1 MKNPQ
6 IQDYN
11 FQEGAILLID
21 KAVDWT
27 SFDAVGYLRSGLN
40 RILNIRRIKIGH
52 AGTLDPKASGLLII
66 CTGKFTKRI
75 TEFQDMEKEYT
86 GTIRLG
92 ATTPSF
98 DLESE
103 VDQTFPFAHICP
115 HHLEEIKPLFLGDIM
130 QIPPAFSAIH
140 IEGKRAYEL
149 AREDVDAVKMAARQV
164 SIYSLEFTRLELPEL
179 DFRVRCG
186 KGTYIRSLARDIAT
200 ALGSGGHLTAL
211 RRTAIGPYR
220 VEDALEVKVFLQG
233 LRGEAPIT

>member
-1 MKNPQ
+1 MKETETRNL
-6 IQDYN
+6 D
-11 FQEGAILLID
+11 FQEGAVLLID

-75 TEFQDMEKEYT
+75 NEFQDMEKEYT

-98 DLESE
+98 DLETE
-103 VDQTFPFAHICP
+103 VDREYPYAHITP
-115 HHLEEIKPLFLGDIM
+115 AHLEEITPRFLGPVM
-130 QIPPAFSAIH
+130 QVPPAFSAIH

-149 AREDVDAVKMAARQV
+149 ARNDVKSVKMAAREV
-164 SIYSLEFTRLELPEL
+164 FVHSLAFTRLALPEL
-179 DFRVRCG
+179 DFTIRCG
-186 KGTYIRSLARDIAT
+186 KGTYIRSLARDIGQ

-211 RRTAIGPYR
+211 RRTGIGPYR
-220 VEDALEVKVFLQG
+220 VEDAVQVQDFLKD
-233 LRGEAPIT
+233 LRQINS

>member
-1 MKNPQ
+1 MEASR
-6 IQDYN
+6 IQDLN

-98 DLESE
+98 DLETE
-103 VDQTFPFAHICP
+103 VDQTYPYAHISTDR
-115 HHLEEIKPLFLGDIM
+115 LEEIKPLFLGEIM

-140 IEGKRAYEL
+140 IGGKRAYEL
-149 AREDVDAVKMAARQV
+149 ARDDVDAVKMAARQV
-164 SIYSLEFTRLELPEL
+164 SIYSLAFTRLELPEL

-186 KGTYIRSLARDIAT
+186 KGTYIRSLARDIGA

-211 RRTAIGPYR
+211 RRTAIGQYR
-220 VEDALEVKVFLQG
+220 VEDALEVQEFLRR
-233 LRGEAPIT
+233 LRGEDPIA